1 MDESTRHAM
10 KSLCEEVLASTDYLL
25 DATPSRLTS
34 MEVAHLVSL
43 RVRARQALSS
53 LPHFSQ
59 EEERARALI
68 VERWGTAP
76 RPRPQRG

>member
-1 MDESTRHAM
+1 MDESVRHAV
-10 KSLCEEVLASTDYLL
+10 KSLCEEVLASTDALL

-34 MEVAHLVSL
+34 MEVAHLISL
-43 RVRARQALSS
+43 RVRARQTLSS
-53 LPHFSQ
+53 LPHFSP